1 MHPSYPPSP
10 MPSHSNEVERRL
22 TQTETAIES
31 HAGRITVLERMLM
44 GVIYALGALTAGK
57 TGDLA
62 ELVLSA
68 LKAKS

>member
-1 MHPSYPPSP
+1 

-62 ELVLSA
+62 ELVLNV
-68 LKAKS
+68 LKARS